1 MYDSQTNIF
10 SQLPYLANI
19 RPRNVEFNFLIAS
32 HITAKI
38 ENLCSKP
45 NLVALKA
52 VLAPPY

>member
-1 MYDSQTNIF
+1 MYDLQINIF

-19 RPRNVEFNFLIAS
+19 RPRNVEFNFSNAS

-38 ENLCSKP
+38 ENLCSKA

-52 VLAPPY
+52 VSAPPY